1 MTVEE
6 WKRTASKEAVE
17 QFEKPNDYF
26 KDNVKC
32 CHTCIHWTR
41 DYSLMGDYAYNFCEL
56 WEGRMTKWDAHCVDY
71 DGWGKEE
78 HLLDYAELEERRM
91 KRRLI
96 DANALRKDF
105 LDLPNCYNGFSDT
118 YDKALIVD
126 VIDATP
132 TVDAIPIERIKK
144 WIEPTV
150 EAIPIEWI
158 EEWGWRNGMS
168 ESMSLRVMIDDWR
181 KENEQ

>member
-1 MTVEE
+1 
-6 WKRTASKEAVE
+6 
-17 QFEKPNDYF
+17 
-26 KDNVKC
+26 
-32 CHTCIHWTR
+32 
-41 DYSLMGDYAYNFCEL
+41 
-56 WEGRMTKWDAHCVDY
+56 
-71 DGWGKEE
+71 
-78 HLLDYAELEERRM
+78 M
-91 KRRLI
+91 KQRLI
-96 DANALRKDF
+96 DANTLRNDF
-105 LDLPNCYNGFSDT
+105 LDLPNCYNGFSDN
-118 YDKALIVD
+118 YDKALIID